1 MSFLDHILN
10 TLYKRAG
17 ANSVFLASQKQKS
30 QLLLAP
36 ETNNSTSLELKT
48 TSPA

>member
-30 QLLLAP
+30 QHKLAF
-36 ETNNSTSLELKT
+36 KT
-48 TSPA
+48 QK